1 MHSSKMRTVRCSSRL
16 PRKGGCLLSLSG
28 GDVCL
33 AVSARHPLPVNRMTD
48 RCKIITLPQAAG
60 KNTYHTII
68 SESI

>member
-16 PRKGGCLLSLSG
+16 PRRGGCLLSLSG
-28 GDVCL
+28 GMY
-33 AVSARHPLPVNRMTD
+33 ARHPLPVNRMTD

-60 KNTYHTII
+60 KNTYHKII